1 MLAFVKVLRLKMC
14 TYIEKAK
21 AEDAT
26 ESEFSVLVS
35 TILLED
41 LVGN

>member
-1 MLAFVKVLRLKMC
+1 MC

-26 ESEFSVLVS
+26 KSEFSTLIS
-35 TILLED
+35 TILLDD